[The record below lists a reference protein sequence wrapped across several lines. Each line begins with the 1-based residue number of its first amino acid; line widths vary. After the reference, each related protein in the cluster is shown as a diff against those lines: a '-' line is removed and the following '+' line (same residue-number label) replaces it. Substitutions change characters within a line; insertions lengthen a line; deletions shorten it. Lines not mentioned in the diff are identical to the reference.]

1 MSVSFV
7 TPWTVACQAPLSIG
21 FLRQEDGSRLPFPS
35 PGDIPNPETE
45 LSSPAWQVDS
55 LLLSPQGSPLRT
67 LQMNK

>member
-1 MSVSFV
+1 MSVSFA
-7 TPWTVACQAPLSIG
+7 TPWTVACQAPLSMG

-35 PGDIPNPETE
+35 PGDIPNSETE

-67 LQMNK
+67 LK